1 MGTPFVAL
9 ASTTGVRTMDHVGS
23 RPNTIVF
30 MTLIVSCNCWPFF
43 SETPSPYD
51 DGRQYPPTL
60 FIPHQLK
67 EPHLE
72 NPRVETLPT
81 PTSEDFVNVGPM
93 EGVQY
98 GNIEDNQR
106 KDISQ
111 RQRRAANCYFNAGLG
126 HNCDFQ
132 DALGA
137 VGESAFWG
145 SGSPGKRSPS
155 EDLFMTRVGKDH
167 LKRAKNLFM
176 TRVGRSKAANDLFMT
191 RVGRDPSKF
200 ANDLFMTRVGR
211 SNQNLLMTRMG
222 RGESGTKRDAMT
234 KMFNTRIG

>member
-23 RPNTIVF
+23 SPNTIVF

-60 FIPHQLK
+60 FIPQQLK
-67 EPHLE
+67 EPHVE
-72 NPRVETLPT
+72 NPRVEALPT

-93 EGVQY
+93 EEVQY
-98 GNIEDNQR
+98 GNIEDNQG

-191 RVGRDPSKF
+191 RVGR
-200 ANDLFMTRVGR
+200 

-234 KMFNTRIG
+234 KMFNT